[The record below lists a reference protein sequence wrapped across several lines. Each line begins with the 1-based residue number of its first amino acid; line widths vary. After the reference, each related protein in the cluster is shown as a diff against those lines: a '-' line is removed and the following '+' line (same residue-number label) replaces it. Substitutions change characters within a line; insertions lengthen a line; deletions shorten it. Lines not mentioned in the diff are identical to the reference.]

1 MASARPV
8 QARPL
13 WMSPR
18 GFGETI
24 TNATVTYDPE
34 GRTGGSTMRYTFES
48 TDLSPATFLDLT
60 SIRDFFFACHGA
72 CFVSLPRHR
81 QNHEKSISSPRS
93 VSIDDLLTMGDL
105 LEETFTRDFL
115 QALAFTSCSKG

>member
-13 WMSPR
+13 DVAERLWR
-18 GFGETI
+18 
-24 TNATVTYDPE
+24 NYNKCVTYDPE

-60 SIRDFFFACHGA
+60 SIRDFCMPLAL
-72 CFVSLPRHR
+72 VSL
-81 QNHEKSISSPRS
+81 
-93 VSIDDLLTMGDL
+93 
-105 LEETFTRDFL
+105 DFHVTVKTTKR
-115 QALAFTSCSKG
+115 AFRRPGQHSMTY